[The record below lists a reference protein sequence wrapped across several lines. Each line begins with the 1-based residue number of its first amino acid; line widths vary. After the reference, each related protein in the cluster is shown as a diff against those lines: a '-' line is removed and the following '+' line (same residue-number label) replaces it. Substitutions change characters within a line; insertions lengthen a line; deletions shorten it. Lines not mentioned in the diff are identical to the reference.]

1 MIFDIRRRNKIFEV
15 KEKPGEILLALGSNH
30 SSSILRCTVITDTWT
45 ALNISFKMTIIDRKD
60 SGGAVISCRDID
72 SFTMTLLGKQV
83 DTKRGTSTES
93 HRGHWSCLLMSPSG
107 LWPHFLYKNL
117 TIHHVVIPES
127 LQFCLDNPACM
138 PYCTGITVAG
148 RSYHPLIV
156 IVTGLGLSSLL
167 LLLLSLLYFTIFLY
181 VVFVVIVVSVF
192 KSYFI
197 AFPFDMTSQSK
208 WPQICL
214 VFVFILSIRVRIQK
228 MRLHNY
234 SYKCGFP
241 LQLLP
246 TLATC
251 DLLSHH
257 NTHVI

>member
-1 MIFDIRRRNKIFEV
+1 MHRDFRYQTEEQKLWSQGKTRGNFTW
-15 KEKPGEILLALGSNH
+15 SNH
-30 SSSILRCTVITDTWT
+30 SSSIHCHNRY
-45 ALNISFKMTIIDRKD
+45 LNSSEYFLQNDNYWPQRQ
-60 SGGAVISCRDID
+60 GGAVISCRDID

-107 LWPHFLYKNL
+107 LWPHFLYTNL

-234 SYKCGFP
+234 SYQCGFP

-257 NTHVI
+257 NSHVI